1 MRLNNNSTLC
11 SLSEKRTEIMG
22 VAMLMVIAYHFAL
35 HFGLYHSPLIVRGDI
50 GVDIFFF
57 LSGYGCCFS
66 ASKHS
71 SRVFYT
77 NRIKRIMPIYLI
89 IGTLTI
95 FANYVFLNQD
105 LSTID
110 IYRIFCISFFTHDD
124 LSVWYIHASLL
135 FYLFTPFIIEMFNKC
150 GFKIYYYLTLCL
162 VVVIYLCIYFH
173 HPNINL
179 MLYRF
184 VSYLLGIICALIVLK
199 KLKIRVR
206 NIIGG
211 GIWYF
216 LMMFVLQI
224 FLKKQDMLVHNQ
236 LRYIIYP
243 VLMMVMV
250 HFCIKYLPKNK
261 YLFWIGLCSLECYLA
276 HQPIMNYLSNI
287 QNNIL
292 FFACSTIAIIVCV
305 IFFHYINKKMTIF
318 INHK

>member
-1 MRLNNNSTLC
+1 
-11 SLSEKRTEIMG
+11 
-22 VAMLMVIAYHFAL
+22 MLMVIAYHFAL

-135 FYLFTPFIIEMFNKC
+135 FYLFTPFIIEIFNKY
-150 GFKIYYYLTLCL
+150 GFKTYYGLMLCM

-173 HPNINL
+173 HSNINL

-184 VSYLLGIICALIVLK
+184 VSYLLGIICARFALK
-199 KLKIRVR
+199 KLEIRVR

-211 GIWYF
+211 DF
-216 LMMFVLQI
+216 LP
-224 FLKKQDMLVHNQ
+224 LVNV
-236 LRYIIYP
+236 RFADSAKETRP
-243 VLMMVMV
+243 V
-250 HFCIKYLPKNK
+250 N
-261 YLFWIGLCSLECYLA
+261 
-276 HQPIMNYLSNI
+276 
-287 QNNIL
+287 
-292 FFACSTIAIIVCV
+292 T
-305 IFFHYINKKMTIF
+305 
-318 INHK
+318 

>member
-1 MRLNNNSTLC
+1 
-11 SLSEKRTEIMG
+11 
-22 VAMLMVIAYHFAL
+22 MLMVIAYHFAL

-135 FYLFTPFIIEMFNKC
+135 FYLFTPFIIEIFNKY
-150 GFKIYYYLTLCL
+150 GFKTYYGLMLCM

-173 HPNINL
+173 HSNINL

-243 VLMMVMV
+243 VLMLGIV
-250 HFCIKYLPKNK
+250 FLCILYLPKNK
-261 YLFWIGLCSLECYLA
+261 LLFWIGLCSLECYLV
-276 HQPIMNYLSNI
+276 HQPVMSYCSKV
-287 QNNIL
+287 QNELL
-292 FFACSTIAIIVCV
+292 FVGFCVIAIIVCII
-305 IFFHYINKKMTIF
+305 IFHFINKRLSILINKK
-318 INHK
+318 

>member
-1 MRLNNNSTLC
+1 
-11 SLSEKRTEIMG
+11 
-22 VAMLMVIAYHFAL
+22 MLMVIAYHFAL

-184 VSYLLGIICALIVLK
+184 VSYLLGIISALIVLK

-243 VLMMVMV
+243 VLMLGIV
-250 HFCIKYLPKNK
+250 FLCILYLPKNK
-261 YLFWIGLCSLECYLA
+261 LLFWIGLCSLECYLV
-276 HQPIMNYLSNI
+276 HQPVMSYCSKI
-287 QNNIL
+287 QNELL
-292 FFACSTIAIIVCV
+292 FVGFCVIAIIVCII
-305 IFFHYINKKMTIF
+305 IFHFLNKRLSILINKK
-318 INHK
+318 

>member
-1 MRLNNNSTLC
+1 
-11 SLSEKRTEIMG
+11 
-22 VAMLMVIAYHFAL
+22 MLMVIAYHFAL

-66 ASKHS
+66 ASKHA

-206 NIIGG
+206 NIIWGG
-211 GIWYF
+211 KLVF
-216 LMMFVLQI
+216 LDDVCFADI
-224 FLKKQDMLVHNQ
+224 LKEA
-236 LRYIIYP
+236 RY
-243 VLMMVMV
+243 V
-250 HFCIKYLPKNK
+250 
-261 YLFWIGLCSLECYLA
+261 
-276 HQPIMNYLSNI
+276 
-287 QNNIL
+287 
-292 FFACSTIAIIVCV
+292 ST
-305 IFFHYINKKMTIF
+305 
-318 INHK
+318 

>member
-1 MRLNNNSTLC
+1 
-11 SLSEKRTEIMG
+11 MG
-22 VAMLMVIAYHFAL
+22 GAMLMVIAYHFAL

-66 ASKHS
+66 ASKHA

-211 GIWYF
+211 GNWYF

-224 FLKKQDMLVHNQ
+224 FLKKQDMLVHNN

-243 VLMMVMV
+243 VLMLGIVFLCV
-250 HFCIKYLPKNK
+250 LYLPKNK
-261 YLFWIGLCSLECYLA
+261 LLFWIGLCSLECYLV
-276 HQPIMNYLSNI
+276 HQPVMSYCSKI
-287 QNNIL
+287 QNELL
-292 FFACSTIAIIVCV
+292 FVGFCVIAIIVCII
-305 IFFHYINKKMTIF
+305 IFHFLNKRLSILINKK
-318 INHK
+318 

>member
-35 HFGLYHSPLIVRGDI
+35 HFGLYHSPLIVRGDV

-66 ASKHS
+66 ASKHA

-89 IGTLTI
+89 IETLTI

-135 FYLFTPFIIEMFNKC
+135 FYLFTPFIIEMFNKY
-150 GFKIYYYLTLCL
+150 GFKTYYYLTLCL

-199 KLKIRVR
+199 KLKIRIR

-211 GIWYF
+211 GEFGI
-216 LMMFVLQI
+216 
-224 FLKKQDMLVHNQ
+224 
-236 LRYIIYP
+236 
-243 VLMMVMV
+243 
-250 HFCIKYLPKNK
+250 
-261 YLFWIGLCSLECYLA
+261 S
-276 HQPIMNYLSNI
+276 
-287 QNNIL
+287 
-292 FFACSTIAIIVCV
+292 
-305 IFFHYINKKMTIF
+305 
-318 INHK
+318 

>member
-1 MRLNNNSTLC
+1 
-11 SLSEKRTEIMG
+11 MG

-135 FYLFTPFIIEMFNKC
+135 FYLFTPFIIEIFNKY
-150 GFKIYYYLTLCL
+150 GFKTYYGLMLCM

-173 HPNINL
+173 HSNINL

-184 VSYLLGIICALIVLK
+184 VSYMLGIICALIVLK

-211 GIWYF
+211 GNLVF
-216 LMMFVLQI
+216 LDDVCFADI
-224 FLKKQDMLVHNQ
+224 LKEA
-236 LRYIIYP
+236 RY
-243 VLMMVMV
+243 V
-250 HFCIKYLPKNK
+250 
-261 YLFWIGLCSLECYLA
+261 
-276 HQPIMNYLSNI
+276 
-287 QNNIL
+287 
-292 FFACSTIAIIVCV
+292 ST
-305 IFFHYINKKMTIF
+305 
-318 INHK
+318 